1 MKNLFSV
8 FLILFSLTVKA
19 VNYDDYLLI
28 NNSNHCNNY
37 FEHIERQFQIPKDIL
52 RAISIIETG
61 RWHPTMKN
69 YFPWP
74 WTINQAGK
82 SYYLSTK
89 REAIN
94 LVRKMLQNGATN
106 IDIGCMQIN
115 LHHHPEAFLDL
126 DQAFDPK
133 ENISYAASFLSSHYR
148 QSQNWQQAIASYH
161 SQLSIGDAYAK
172 KVLKIWVACNENKLH
187 PNYCTDGEGKLSSCN
202 NSASSQIT
210 SYTQEKEELP
220 LIAQNDRNEDKIIRK
235 EKDWTRLRSSMILY
249 NIQKE

>member
-1 MKNLFSV
+1 
-8 FLILFSLTVKA
+8 
-19 VNYDDYLLI
+19 
-28 NNSNHCNNY
+28 
-37 FEHIERQFQIPKDIL
+37 
-52 RAISIIETG
+52 
-61 RWHPTMKN
+61 
-69 YFPWP
+69 
-74 WTINQAGK
+74 
-82 SYYLSTK
+82 
-89 REAIN
+89 
-94 LVRKMLQNGATN
+94 
-106 IDIGCMQIN
+106 MQIN
-115 LHHHPEAFLDL
+115 LHHHPEACLDL

-202 NSASSQIT
+202 NSAYSQIT
-210 SYTQEKEELP
+210 SHTQEKEDLP